1 MPNPTDIGGYPRL
14 MGYVFLALAIIGE
27 VIATTFLKFTSG
39 ERSVWWAYPIVG
51 VGYAAAFWML
61 SLTLARGV
69 PLGIAYA
76 LWAGIGVVLVAIIS
90 WRVFGESLTWLQLVG
105 MGLVIA
111 GAVLLELG
119 AQHPSD

>member
-1 MPNPTDIGGYPRL
+1 

-39 ERSVWWAYPIVG
+39 ERTVWWAYPIVG
-51 VGYAAAFWML
+51 VGYVVAFWML
-61 SLTLARGV
+61 SLTLSRGV

-90 WRVFGESLTWLQLVG
+90 WVFFHENLTVMQIAG

-111 GAVLLELG
+111 GVLLLELG
-119 AQHPSD
+119 ARHTEPAA